1 MPGKGSVQQSPDDAA
16 AISAPDRTIRRKEAV
31 ARNRGGAGMSYF
43 PLFVELSSKS
53 CLVLGGGAVA
63 LRRYQVLRDFGAKVV
78 ILAPDLC
85 PELSRRLAEDDG
97 LSWIQHS
104 LQPGDEPSLVDWL
117 ADTALV
123 VAASDDSAMNR
134 MLAAAASARHIPVS
148 IADDPSVSTFLFPA
162 TVRRGLLCAGITSSG
177 ASPGLVQHLRQSLD
191 EAWPDW
197 LADVSKQLQG
207 LRQIVLG
214 EPVLSPQER
223 RILFDDMVRQ
233 VLAQNGPLDQ
243 EQLAACRAR
252 LTQTGQAERAI
263 AMSQEKGTSN
273 D

>member
-1 MPGKGSVQQSPDDAA
+1 
-16 AISAPDRTIRRKEAV
+16 
-31 ARNRGGAGMSYF
+31 MSYF
-43 PLFVELSSKS
+43 PLFIELANKS

-63 LRRYQVLRDFGAKVV
+63 LRRCQVLRDFGAKVV

-85 PELSRRLAEDDG
+85 PELSRRLAEDDA

-104 LQPGDEPSLVDWL
+104 LRLGDEPLLADWL
-117 ADTALV
+117 ADAALV

-148 IADDPSVSTFLFPA
+148 IADDPAASTFLFPA
-162 TVRRGLLCAGITSSG
+162 TVSRGLLCAGITSSG
-177 ASPGLVQHLRQSLD
+177 ASPGLVHHLRQSLD

-197 LADVSKQLQG
+197 LADVATQLHS
-207 LRQIVLG
+207 LRQSVLDG
-214 EPVLSPQER
+214 ASLSPQER
-223 RILFDDMVRQ
+223 RVLLDDMVSQ

-243 EQLAACRAR
+243 AQMAAFRAR
-252 LTQTGQAERAI
+252 LAQSGQNDLAI
-263 AMSQEKGTSN
+263 ALSQEKGSSN